1 LTFALG
7 FDHPTQARRSWPKV
21 PRSGFVMVMRKR
33 RSTWMDD
40 DLDQLRQLARTFVD
54 KELTPNQERW
64 AAQKHVD
71 RDLWTKAGDV
81 GLLCLSIPEEYGGG
95 GGTFA
100 HEAVLLE
107 EQARA
112 GDSAWGNSVH
122 SGIVAHY
129 IYAYGTEEQR
139 HRWLPKLASG
149 EYVGAIAMS
158 EPGAG
163 SDLQGIKT
171 KAVKSQDEYVITG
184 SKTFI
189 TNGSQADLVIVVAKT
204 DPAEGATGISL
215 LVVETAQAP
224 GFRRGRVL
232 DKIGLKGQDTAEL
245 FFDDVRVPA
254 ANLLGE
260 AEGQGFIQLMN
271 QLPQERLIIAVAS
284 IAGLEAAIDLT
295 LDYVKDRTAF
305 GRELIKFQNTRFT
318 LAECAT
324 EAAVTRSFVDDCIR
338 WHLDGELDV
347 PTAAMAKWWA
357 SERLCRVVDECVQLF
372 GGYGYMTEYPIAR
385 AWADARVQKI
395 YGGTN
400 EIMKEIIARSL

>member
-1 LTFALG
+1 MT
-7 FDHPTQARRSWPKV
+7 
-21 PRSGFVMVMRKR
+21 
-33 RSTWMDD
+33 D
-40 DLDQLRQLARTFVD
+40 DLDQLRQLARTFLE
-54 KELTPNQERW
+54 KESVPNHERW
-64 AAQKHVD
+64 AAQKQVD
-71 RDLWTKAGDV
+71 REFWTKAGGL
-81 GLLCLSIPEEYGGG
+81 GLLCVSVPEEYGGG

-129 IYAYGTEEQR
+129 ILAYGTEEQK

-158 EPGAG
+158 EPGGG
-163 SDLQGIKT
+163 SDLQNIKT
-171 KAVKSQDEYVITG
+171 RAIRRGDEYVIDG

-189 TNGSQADLVIVVAKT
+189 TNGAQAELVIVVAKT
-204 DPAEGATGISL
+204 DPAQGATGISL
-215 LVVETAQAP
+215 LVVEAP
-224 GFRRGRVL
+224 LTSGFRRGRVL

-254 ANLLGE
+254 DNLLG
-260 AEGQGFIQLMN
+260 ASEGQGFIQLMQ

-284 IAGLEAAIDLT
+284 VAGIEAAVELT
-295 LDYVKDRTAF
+295 VDYVKDRTAF
-305 GRELIKFQNTRFT
+305 GRELIKFQNTRFK

-324 EAAVTRSFVDDCIR
+324 EARVTRAFVDECIQA
-338 WHLDGELDV
+338 HLKGELDV
-347 PTAAMAKWWA
+347 PTAAMAKWW
-357 SERLCRVVDECVQLF
+357 STERLCVVVDECVQLF